1 MTNNRRHYAFARH
14 ALVTAFGVVGA
25 RSGSRVLVPDF
36 ICRDL
41 LASFAFAGVEPVF
54 YAIDDDL
61 QVKRGVTLPSA
72 DAVIVVNYFGFAAD
86 LTRVAS
92 VLPHP
97 MPIIEDNAHG
107 WLSADTDGTPLGSRT
122 AAGITSVRKTIRV
135 PDGAYVE
142 WRNEASLELSGIH
155 HELSPRGEPLSLG
168 YRVRRVVATIEARSQ
183 IPLMAGSRSAIRLVR
198 KLSGRAAV
206 HDDPRDERVL
216 PERRAI
222 HRESLAM
229 MAQVDRQA
237 EVRRRRELFA
247 QCSAAAVA
255 LGIESPVP
263 QLVPFT
269 SPQGFPYFGDAGDQ
283 ATFIRRVSRGRLGEI
298 IAWPSLPT
306 HTTLPTQSRLR
317 SLRLVNFLA

>member
-1 MTNNRRHYAFARH
+1 MTDNRRHYAFARH

-41 LASFAFAGVEPVF
+41 LASFAFARVEPIF

-61 QVKRGVTLPSA
+61 QMKRGTTPPLA
-72 DAVIVVNYFGFAAD
+72 DAMIVVNYFGFAAD

-92 VLPHP
+92 TLPHP

-107 WLSADTDGTPLGSRT
+107 WLSADVDGTPLGSRT
-122 AAGITSVRKTIRV
+122 AAGITSVRKSIRV

-142 WRNEASLELSGIH
+142 WRDDADLELSGVH
-155 HELSPRGEPLSLG
+155 PELSPRGEPLSVG
-168 YRVRRVVATIEARSQ
+168 YRVRRAVAAIDARSRF
-183 IPLMAGSRSAIRLVR
+183 PLMAVSRSAVRLVR
-198 KLSGRAAV
+198 TLGGRSAV

-216 PERRAI
+216 PEHRAI

-229 MAQVDRQA
+229 MAQVDRPA

-247 QCSAAAVA
+247 KCSALAVE
-255 LGIESPVP
+255 LGLDSPTP
-263 QLVPFT
+263 HLAPFT

-283 ATFIRRVSRGRLGEI
+283 AAFTRCISRERLGEI
-298 IAWPSLPT
+298 ITWPSLPT
-306 HTTLPTQSRLR
+306 HTALPPHSRLR
-317 SLRLVNFLA
+317 TLRLVNFLA

>member
-1 MTNNRRHYAFARH
+1 MTANRRHYAFARH

-41 LASFAFAGVEPVF
+41 LASFAFADVRPVF

-61 QVKRGVTLPSA
+61 QVKRGDTLPSA
-72 DAVIVVNYFGFAAD
+72 DAMIVVNYFGFAAD
-86 LTRVAS
+86 LTRVTS
-92 VLPHP
+92 MLPRP

-107 WLSADTDGTPLGSRT
+107 WLSADADGAPLGSRT

-142 WRNEASLELSGIH
+142 CRDNANLESCGVH
-155 HELSPRGEPLSLG
+155 PELSPRDEPLALG
-168 YRVRRVVATIEARSQ
+168 YRVRRAVATIDARSRL
-183 IPLMAGSRSAIRLVR
+183 PLMAGSRSAIRLVR
-198 KLSGRAAV
+198 TLSGRTAV
-206 HDDPRDERVL
+206 HEDPRDERVL
-216 PERRAI
+216 PEHRAI

-229 MAQVDRQA
+229 MARVDRPA

-247 QCSAAAVA
+247 KCSAAAVE
-255 LGIESPVP
+255 LGINSPTP
-263 QLVPFT
+263 RLSRFT

-283 ATFIRRVSRGRLGEI
+283 AAFVRRVYRERLGEI
-298 IAWPSLPT
+298 ITWPSLPT
-306 HTTLPTQSRLR
+306 HTTLPLHSRLR
-317 SLRLVNFLA
+317 TLRLVNFLA